1 MYVEYFYA
9 RHIFLQKKLV
19 KHLGIRSFMLYLC
32 DIKMISVFN
41 A

>member
-9 RHIFLQKKLV
+9 RHIFFAKKLV
-19 KHLGIRSFMLYLC
+19 KHLEIRSFMLYLC

>member
-1 MYVEYFYA
+1 MYAEYFYA

-19 KHLGIRSFMLYLC
+19 KHLEIQKILLYLC

-41 A
+41 T